1 MSERLIAL
9 SKAINSSKVGHP
21 IAQGTESI
29 EVSVPAST
37 AATLY
42 EKVRVTLEYQ
52 EDHLLRRNAI
62 ARILRRF
69 LGSDVPLE
77 DMAESLLREL
87 VWAKYLPNKE
97 IPTSFINDLSPIFLK
112 YGALLEAVEHTHKPD
127 YSFQWV
133 LDVLSTELEYA
144 IVSHQKDELMVSY
157 MYEQMRTRIQWDPGI
172 CIAEDQK
179 DLLLFIAVHKTLLK
193 SDIAT
198 LRYRALSLYYPDWL
212 GASNKKRIDEVS
224 AGLQKIISVIDAQIE
239 NQMVEKLSQK
249 LRRQAGLFRV
259 LQDVIE
265 ENPDDFEEFI
275 TKEPDLFG
283 RAIWKSLKQ
292 RTKSF
297 RSRLRRTAVRAVLF
311 LFITKMTLAI
321 ILEVP
326 YDLII
331 HGKMFFIPLAIN
343 ILFHPLFL
351 AFISMTVVVSEHRNS
366 EDYKSAAR
374 ALVVGANHDFLNIRI
389 KKDKFSTWST
399 IFSFVYVVV
408 FLAVY
413 VFIGF
418 ILYQMKFNA
427 FSIALFLFFLSLVTF
442 FGIRIRSSTRD
453 IVLSAQRR
461 GVFGSIFDVIVLPIV
476 HFGRWLSVKVSKIN
490 VFIYFFD
497 FIIESPFKV
506 AIKFIEEW
514 LAFIREKKE
523 EIS

>member
-9 SKAINSSKVGHP
+9 AQAINSSKVGHP
-21 IAQGTESI
+21 VQEGMETI
-29 EVSVPAST
+29 EVSAPAST
-37 AATLY
+37 AASLY

-69 LGSDVPLE
+69 LGGDVPLE
-77 DMAESLLREL
+77 DMAENLLREL

-97 IPTSFINDLSPIFLK
+97 IPTSFIHELSPIFLK
-112 YGALLEAVEHTHKPD
+112 YGILLEAVEHTPKPEF
-127 YSFQWV
+127 SFQWV
-133 LDVLSTELEYA
+133 LDALSTELEYS
-144 IVSHQKDELMVSY
+144 IVSHQKEELIVSY
-157 MYEQMRTRIQWDPGI
+157 MYEQMKTRIAWDPGI
-172 CIAEDQK
+172 LATEEQK

-193 SDIAT
+193 SDLAT
-198 LRYRALSLYYPDWL
+198 LRYRTLILYYPDWA
-212 GASNKKRIDEVS
+212 GASHKSRIDEIAS
-224 AGLQKIISVIDAQIE
+224 GLQKVINTIDGQIE
-239 NQMVEKLSQK
+239 HPLVEKLSQK

-265 ENPDDFEEFI
+265 DNPKDFEEFV

-292 RTKSF
+292 RTKLF
-297 RSRLRRTAVRAVLF
+297 RSRLHRTAVRAVLF
-311 LFITKMTLAI
+311 LFITKMTLAVL
-321 ILEVP
+321 LEVP
-326 YDLII
+326 YDLIV
-331 HGKMFFIPLAIN
+331 HGQMYFIPLAVN

-351 AFISMTVVVSEHRNS
+351 AFISMTVVVSEHRNAD
-366 EDYKSAAR
+366 DYKSAMR

-389 KKDKFSTWST
+389 KKDRFGTWTT
-399 IFSFVYVVV
+399 IFGIVYILIFLIIYSLIGV
-408 FLAVY
+408 FLY
-413 VFIGF
+413 K
-418 ILYQMKFNA
+418 MNFNA

-453 IVLSAQRR
+453 ILLSAQRR
-461 GVFGSIFDVIVLPIV
+461 GVFGSIFDIIVLPIV

-506 AIKFIEEW
+506 AIRFVEEW
-514 LAFIREKKE
+514 LAFIKEKKE
-523 EIS
+523 EI

>member
-1 MSERLIAL
+1 MSQRLISL

-21 IAQGTESI
+21 VAQGTETI

-37 AATLY
+37 AASLY
-42 EKVRVTLEYQ
+42 EKVRTTLEYQ

-69 LGSDVPLE
+69 LGGDVALE
-77 DMAESLLREL
+77 DMAENLLREL

-97 IPTSFINDLSPIFLK
+97 IPTNFINELSPIFLK
-112 YGALLEAVEHTHKPD
+112 YGTLLESVEHTSRPD
-127 YSFQWV
+127 FSFQWV
-133 LDVLSTELEYA
+133 LDVLATELEYA
-144 IVSHQKDELMVSY
+144 IVSHQKEELMVSY
-157 MYEQMRTRIQWDPGI
+157 MYEQMKVRIQWDPGLPI
-172 CIAEDQK
+172 KEEQK

-193 SDIAT
+193 SDLAT
-198 LRYRALSLYYPDWL
+198 LRYRTLMLYYPDWS
-212 GASNKKRIDEVS
+212 GASHKHRIDEV
-224 AGLQKIISVIDAQIE
+224 AGGLQKVILTVDSQIE
-239 NQMVEKLSQK
+239 NPMVEKLSQK

-265 ENPDDFEEFI
+265 DNPTDFELFV
-275 TKEPDLFG
+275 TNEPDLFG
-283 RAIWKSLKQ
+283 KAIWKALKV

-297 RSRLRRTAVRAVLF
+297 RSRLSRTAFRAVLF

-326 YDLII
+326 YDLLV
-331 HGKMFFIPLAIN
+331 HGQMFFVPLAIN
-343 ILFHPLFL
+343 ILFHPVFL
-351 AFISMTVVVSEHRNS
+351 AFISMTVVVSEHRNA
-366 EDYKSAAR
+366 EDYKSAAK
-374 ALVVGANHDFLNIRI
+374 ALVVGANHDFLNVRI
-389 KKDKFSTWST
+389 KKDRFDAWST
-399 IFSFVYVVV
+399 IFGIVYVIV
-408 FLAVY
+408 FLTVY
-413 VFIGF
+413 TSIGA

-427 FSIALFLFFLSLVTF
+427 FSIILFLFFLSLVTF

-461 GVFGSIFDVIVLPIV
+461 GVFGSIFDIIVLPIV
-476 HFGRWLSVKVSKIN
+476 HFGRWLSVKVSRIN

-506 AIKFIEEW
+506 AIRFVEEW

-523 EIS
+523 EI